1 MSDHIQYDF
10 LYDNQFAE
18 LKESELVNNRLG
30 TLTTIEPYIGKY
42 FSTEYVRKRILRQTD
57 AEIIEIDTQIQDEIK
72 KGIIPDPNAVDPIT
86 GEALPPEGQEMGAGD
101 LGQNPMSDM
110 GQVPTEP
117 DLEAQSAQFDSD
129 LKKDSK
135 KAEI

>member
-1 MSDHIQYDF
+1 
-10 LYDNQFAE
+10 
-18 LKESELVNNRLG
+18 
-30 TLTTIEPYIGKY
+30 
-42 FSTEYVRKRILRQTD
+42 
-57 AEIIEIDTQIQDEIK
+57 
-72 KGIIPDPNAVDPIT
+72 
-86 GEALPPEGQEMGAGD
+86 MGAGD

-117 DLEAQSAQFDSD
+117 DIEAQSAQFDSD